1 MKYLSQELA
10 KFHEQIRYAVSQY
23 ESPKVNRVDIQNIVI
38 CGLGGSGIA
47 GHIIKNYFLD
57 KLQLPVEVVADYTV
71 PKYVSKHTLAIMC
84 SYSGNTEETLSAY
97 TIAREKGA
105 QIIALTKGGQLMQ
118 LANEHG
124 YTVYQ
129 AENGFQPRVALGYPL
144 GYLLMLFFDLL
155 GLQKKAELVA
165 LADKVSNAPDYIERS
180 AKLAAKFKA
189 TIKQKFVIIA
199 DAYYEGL
206 GVRLANQIQENA
218 KLEAFCVVLPEA
230 NHNVIE
236 SYYEAW
242 PSNYIFLNSGINQRT
257 NLRFH
262 FIKDLLKKY
271 NSISAEIVVTDTS
284 LVSLVETAY
293 LVDWLSLQLADISG
307 GVSNQIP
314 NINDLK
320 QFLAAH

>member
-1 MKYLSQELA
+1 MKYLSQELT
-10 KFHEQIRYAVSQY
+10 KFHEQIRYAVNRY
-23 ESPKVNRVDIQNIVI
+23 ESPKVNRAEIQNIVI

-57 KLQLPVEVVADYTV
+57 KLLIPVEVVADYTV

-84 SYSGNTEETLSAY
+84 SYSGNTEETLAAY
-97 TIAREKGA
+97 EIVREKGA

-118 LANEHG
+118 LATEHG

-129 AENGFQPRVALGYPL
+129 AETGFQPRVALGYPL
-144 GYLLMLFFDLL
+144 GYLLMLFFELL
-155 GLQKKAELVA
+155 GLQKKAELLA
-165 LADKVSNAPDYIERS
+165 LADTVSNAPDYIERS

-199 DAYYEGL
+199 DVYYEGL

-271 NSISAEIVVTDTS
+271 KSVSAEITVMDTG